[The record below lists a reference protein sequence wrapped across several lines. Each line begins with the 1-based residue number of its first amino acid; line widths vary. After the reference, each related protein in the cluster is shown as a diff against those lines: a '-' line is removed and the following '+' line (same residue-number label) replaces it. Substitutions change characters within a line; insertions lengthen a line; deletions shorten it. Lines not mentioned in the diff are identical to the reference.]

1 MRPIAKITYA
11 AFQVVILAIGTL
23 TANSEPGDLFAS
35 IDGAPGNGVG
45 FIYKYTPKGV
55 QSTVASGLSRP
66 RGWLSTARATC
77 LWQQTSA
84 TPRGVIPRF

>member
-35 IDGAPGNGVG
+35 IDGAPANSVG
-45 FIYKYTPKGV
+45 FIYKYTPKGCK
-55 QSTVASGLSRP
+55 ARLLLAFLALA
-66 RGWLSTARATC
+66 GWLSTARATC

-84 TPRGVIPRF
+84 APRGVIPRF